1 MFTNKKLAPAAIFS
15 MTEEDVI
22 QLEKKSK
29 KKEILITATII
40 VSSIAASIAL
50 AAGIEAADKKLEAHY
65 TNRAQNPSTEN

>member
-15 MTEEDVI
+15 MTEEDVN
-22 QLEKKSK
+22 LHNKKSK

-50 AAGIEAADKKLEAHY
+50 AAGIEAVDKKLEAHY
-65 TNRAQNPSTEN
+65 TNRAQNPSIEN